1 LPEVDLKSQLSSLVK
16 LQTVDSEIYSLRLEK
31 SAKPEEIKVMEAAFE
46 AKKAHLADLDKQA
59 LDLQKQRKDKELEL
73 GSKEEAIKKLQGQLY
88 GLKTNKE
95 YQTMLQQIQGA
106 KADSSV
112 IEDKVLELFDKA
124 DEVKNEVEKEKL
136 KLKDEEKVFLTG
148 KKKIEDRVKEIDD
161 RLAQL
166 EAQRKQA
173 LQDIDPKILSQYER
187 ILANRDGLAIVTV
200 KGNSCG
206 GCNMFVPPQ
215 VINLIKMYEHIIT
228 CEMCNRM
235 LYIDEPSSS

>member
-1 LPEVDLKSQLSSLVK
+1 
-16 LQTVDSEIYSLRLEK
+16 
-31 SAKPEEIKVMEAAFE
+31 
-46 AKKAHLADLDKQA
+46 
-59 LDLQKQRKDKELEL
+59 
-73 GSKEEAIKKLQGQLY
+73 
-88 GLKTNKE
+88 
-95 YQTMLQQIQGA
+95 MLQQIQDA

-124 DEVKNEVEKEKL
+124 DAVKNEVEKEKQ
-136 KLKDEEKVFLTG
+136 KLKDEEKVFAAE
-148 KKKIEDRVKEIDD
+148 KKKIDDRVKEIDD

-173 LQDIDPKILSQYER
+173 LQDIDPKILGQYER

-235 LYIDEPSSS
+235 LYIDEVA